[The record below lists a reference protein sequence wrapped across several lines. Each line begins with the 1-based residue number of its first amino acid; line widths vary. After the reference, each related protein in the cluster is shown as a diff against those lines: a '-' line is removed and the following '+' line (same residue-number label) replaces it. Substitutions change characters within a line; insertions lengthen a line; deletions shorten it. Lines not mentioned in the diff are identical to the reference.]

1 MTLVSHSVD
10 SCDLYDYN
18 YKSVFLITST
28 VSTVERL
35 ITDTAGEFVLSVI
48 GGVR

>member
-1 MTLVSHSVD
+1 MCMCVCV
-10 SCDLYDYN
+10 CVCLYI
-18 YKSVFLITST
+18 VQP
-28 VSTVERL
+28 L